1 MKKQIQILAI
11 VFLSLFSLSCDD
23 DNENND
29 ICCVGSSFV
38 DVASQEDSLSTLVA
52 ALQATGLDAAL
63 TGQGPYTVLAP
74 TNDAFD
80 AFLASINATSLED
93 IPVDVLTNVLLNHVI
108 LGEVES
114 SSLTNGYA
122 NTQAISG
129 ASGTNMSL
137 YINTDNGVS
146 FNGVSNVLTADVSA
160 SNGVVHVVDGVIGLP
175 SIVTFALADPN
186 FEILVQ
192 ALSRDDLTQNFVGL
206 LSIPAGSAP
215 SPFTVF
221 APINSGFVNLLAEL
235 GVNSLNDIDEPT
247 LSAVL
252 SYHVVVGANQLSV
265 NLSGGMEFT
274 TSLDQAIPGGGN
286 LLFNFDDLGG
296 GILTDN
302 NDRTSNIIALDVQAD
317 NGIIHAIDTVVLP

>member
-11 VFLSLFSLSCDD
+11 VFLSLFLLSCDD

-29 ICCVGSSFV
+29 ICCVGSSIV
-38 DVASQEDSLSTLVA
+38 DIASQEDSLSTLVA

-192 ALSRDDLTQNFVGL
+192 ALTREDLTQDFVGL

-221 APINSGFVNLLAEL
+221 APVNSGFVNLLGEL
-235 GVNSLNDIDEPT
+235 GVDSLNDIDEPT

>member
-11 VFLSLFSLSCDD
+11 VFLSLFSLSCED

-29 ICCVGSSFV
+29 ICCVGSSIV
-38 DVASQEDSLSTLVA
+38 DIASQEESLSTLVA

-129 ASGTNMSL
+129 ASGTNMSQ

-192 ALSRDDLTQNFVGL
+192 ALTRDDLTQNFVGL

>member
-11 VFLSLFSLSCDD
+11 VLLSLFVFSCDD
-23 DNENND
+23 DNDNND
-29 ICCVGSSFV
+29 TCCYGSSIV

-146 FNGVSNVLTADVSA
+146 FNGVSNVITADVSA

-186 FEILVQ
+186 FEVLVQ
-192 ALSRDDLTQNFVGL
+192 ALTREDLTQDFVGL
-206 LSIPAGSAP
+206 LSIPAGSPP

-235 GVNSLNDIDEPT
+235 GVDSLNDIDEPT

-252 SYHVVVGANQLSV
+252 TYHVVVGANQLSV

-274 TSLDQAIPGGGN
+274 TAQGGN

-296 GILTDN
+296 GVLTDN

-317 NGIIHAIDTVVLP
+317 NGIIHAIDAVVLP

>member
-11 VFLSLFSLSCDD
+11 VLLSLFVLSCDD
-23 DNENND
+23 NND
-29 ICCVGSSFV
+29 NNDTCCIGSSIV
-38 DVASQEDSLSTLVA
+38 DVASQEESLSTLVA

-80 AFLASINATSLED
+80 IFLASINATSLDD
-93 IPVDVLTNVLLNHVI
+93 IPVDILTNVLLNHVI

-114 SSLTNGYA
+114 STLTNGYT
-122 NTQAISG
+122 NTQATSG

-146 FNGVSNVLTADVSA
+146 FNGVSSVLTADVTA

-186 FEILVQ
+186 FEVLVQ
-192 ALSRDDLTQNFVGL
+192 ALTREDLTQDFVGL
-206 LSIPAGSAP
+206 LSIPAGSPP

-221 APINSGFVNLLAEL
+221 APINIGFVNLLAEL
-235 GVNSLNDIDEPT
+235 GISSLNDIDEPT

-252 SYHVVVGANQLSV
+252 SYHVVVGINQGSV
-265 NLSGGMEFT
+265 TLSGGSEFT
-274 TSLDQAIPGGGN
+274 TAQGGS
-286 LLFNFDDLGG
+286 LLFNFNDNGA

-302 NDRTSNIIALDVQAD
+302 NDRTSNIILLDVQAVSY
-317 NGIIHAIDTVVLP
+317 IIHAIDTVVLP

>member
-1 MKKQIQILAI
+1 MKKQIQILAM
-11 VFLSLFSLSCDD
+11 VLLSLFALSCDD
-23 DNENND
+23 NND
-29 ICCVGSSFV
+29 NNDTCCLGSSIV
-38 DVASQEDSLSTLVA
+38 DVASQEESLSTLVA

-80 AFLASINATSLED
+80 TFLASINATSLDD
-93 IPVDVLTNVLLNHVI
+93 IPVDILTNVLLNHVI

-114 SSLTNGYA
+114 STLTNGYT
-122 NTQAISG
+122 NTQATSG

-146 FNGVSNVLTADVSA
+146 FNGVSSVLTADVTA

-186 FEILVQ
+186 FEVLVQ
-192 ALSRDDLTQNFVGL
+192 ALTREDLTQDFVGL
-206 LSIPAGSAP
+206 LSIPAGSTP

-252 SYHVVVGANQLSV
+252 SYHVVVGANQLSA

-274 TSLDQAIPGGGN
+274 TAQGGN
-286 LLFNFDDLGG
+286 LLFNFDDIGG

-302 NDRTSNIIALDVQAD
+302 NDRTSNIIVLDVQAD